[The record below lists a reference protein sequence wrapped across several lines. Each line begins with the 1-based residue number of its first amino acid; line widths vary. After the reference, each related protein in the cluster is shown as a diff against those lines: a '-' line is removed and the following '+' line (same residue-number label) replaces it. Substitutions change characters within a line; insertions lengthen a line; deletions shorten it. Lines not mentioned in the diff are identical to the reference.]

1 MPSLPSPISL
11 KSHPQFLTCC
21 QPRNKVTKLGWMDHS
36 GAVRREP
43 GPRCHLTGLPLHQ
56 MHRHRS
62 RRQRHC
68 CQTHSQQAAPHPAE
82 RGSRPR
88 SSNLPCS
95 LCSQPTSSQRSHTRA
110 HTPVPSSLSQRL
122 CKADATTSHSQSA
135 ILSKIFLSML

>member
-1 MPSLPSPISL
+1 
-11 KSHPQFLTCC
+11 
-21 QPRNKVTKLGWMDHS
+21 MDHS

-110 HTPVPSSLSQRL
+110 HAPSLRLSPNASAKLMPPRRTPKAPFSQKSFSRCFNHPLFTDIFFLLSIL
-122 CKADATTSHSQSA
+122 CSRTSQS
-135 ILSKIFLSML
+135 